1 MVSPV
6 DKSNSFLDS
15 VLNRVENVKK
25 TASRQTYGGNPY
37 LNSGELAL
45 ATAGQAAG
53 FIGDVVG
60 QGLSAVGD
68 AITPDFL
75 GVGKAGEAATQ
86 ALMSSAPAQA
96 VGEVILDFSEENPR
110 AADTLGNLF
119 NVSTL
124 GAGGGILK
132 AGATANKGA
141 WSAGVKNYIDNFYGN
156 DKKDVDP
163 TKLEQSLG
171 RIALK
176 YKNASTTDKNVTMAG
191 KKITG
196 IMKWGAGGAASAIDS
211 LLNPYSRG
219 LYKETG
225 ISRKGQKAVN
235 DLILKNKGN
244 PSDRDLDKAVAQVTF
259 NRHIIEQSD
268 RKGEIGDPLFEIE
281 DLANVQGYRPDTKAN
296 FRAGAKSTK
305 FMTPDGK
312 KVSTPV
318 SVIDTAYDKINKA
331 WGNKE
336 DSQRKIVFK
345 EPSGGRSGDHL
356 KDLAFKHPANK
367 HIRSVIA
374 NHKGKLT
381 TEQLWRKLKDIS
393 DETGDFSITQSLN
406 EVKKEGIWVQSG
418 MKGTAVVEGGV
429 NGLMK
434 ILPNGRAIGFMSD
447 KHDFL
452 EKLPLVGKFL
462 EKTLPRELMAVSGPM
477 HMDIM
482 GTRWAE
488 QALEKAGQPVVA
500 RSRNSPVKRQDRPDA
515 QQILDD
521 YVAARPSAL
530 GVARGFDP
538 YTGSGLMAANTGG
551 QQEQ

>member
-60 QGLSAVGD
+60 QGLSTVGD

-86 ALMSSAPAQA
+86 AIMSSAPAQA

-110 AADTLGNLF
+110 TADAVGNLF

-312 KVSTPV
+312 KVSTPL

-393 DETGDFSITQSLN
+393 DKTGDFSITQSLN

-488 QALEKAGQPVVA
+488 QALEKAGKPVVA

-515 QQILDD
+515 QQVLDD

-551 QQEQ
+551 QQEE

>member
-1 MVSPV
+1 M
-6 DKSNSFLDS
+6 
-15 VLNRVENVKK
+15 
-25 TASRQTYGGNPY
+25 
-37 LNSGELAL
+37 
-45 ATAGQAAG
+45 
-53 FIGDVVG
+53 
-60 QGLSAVGD
+60 
-68 AITPDFL
+68 
-75 GVGKAGEAATQ
+75 
-86 ALMSSAPAQA
+86 
-96 VGEVILDFSEENPR
+96 
-110 AADTLGNLF
+110 
-119 NVSTL
+119 
-124 GAGGGILK
+124 
-132 AGATANKGA
+132 
-141 WSAGVKNYIDNFYGN
+141 
-156 DKKDVDP
+156 
-163 TKLEQSLG
+163 
-171 RIALK
+171 
-176 YKNASTTDKNVTMAG
+176 
-191 KKITG
+191 
-196 IMKWGAGGAASAIDS
+196 
-211 LLNPYSRG
+211 
-219 LYKETG
+219 
-225 ISRKGQKAVN
+225 
-235 DLILKNKGN
+235 
-244 PSDRDLDKAVAQVTF
+244 
-259 NRHIIEQSD
+259 
-268 RKGEIGDPLFEIE
+268 
-281 DLANVQGYRPDTKAN
+281 
-296 FRAGAKSTK
+296 
-305 FMTPDGK
+305 
-312 KVSTPV
+312 
-318 SVIDTAYDKINKA
+318 IDTAYDKINKA

-345 EPSGGRSGDHL
+345 EPSGGKSGDHL

-393 DETGDFSITQSLN
+393 DKTGDFSITQSLN

>member
-53 FIGDVVG
+53 FVGDVVG
-60 QGLSAVGD
+60 QGLSTVGD

-86 ALMSSAPAQA
+86 AIMSSAPAQA

-110 AADTLGNLF
+110 TTDAVGNFFNAA
-119 NVSTL
+119 TL
-124 GAGGGILK
+124 GAGGGILALGAK
-132 AGATANKGA
+132 ANQGA
-141 WSAGVKNYIDNFYGN
+141 WAAGVKNYIDNFYGN

-163 TKLEQSLG
+163 TKLENTLG
-171 RIALK
+171 KIALK

-345 EPSGGRSGDHL
+345 EPSGGKSGDHL

-393 DETGDFSITQSLN
+393 DKTGDFSITQSLN

>member
-53 FIGDVVG
+53 FVGDVVG
-60 QGLSAVGD
+60 QGLSTVGD

-86 ALMSSAPAQA
+86 AIMSSAPAQA

-110 AADTLGNLF
+110 TTDAVGNFFNAA
-119 NVSTL
+119 TL
-124 GAGGGILK
+124 GAGGGILALGAK
-132 AGATANKGA
+132 ANQGA
-141 WSAGVKNYIDNFYGN
+141 WAAGVKNYIDNFYGN

-345 EPSGGRSGDHL
+345 EPSGGKSGDHL

-393 DETGDFSITQSLN
+393 DKTGDFSITQSLN

>member
-1 MVSPV
+1 M
-6 DKSNSFLDS
+6 
-15 VLNRVENVKK
+15 
-25 TASRQTYGGNPY
+25 
-37 LNSGELAL
+37 

-53 FIGDVVG
+53 FVGDVVG
-60 QGLSAVGD
+60 QGLSTVGD

-86 ALMSSAPAQA
+86 AIMSSAPAQA

-110 AADTLGNLF
+110 TTDAVGNFFNAA
-119 NVSTL
+119 TL
-124 GAGGGILK
+124 GAGGGILALGAK
-132 AGATANKGA
+132 ANQGA
-141 WSAGVKNYIDNFYGN
+141 WAAGVKNYIDNFYGN

-163 TKLEQSLG
+163 TKLENTLG
-171 RIALK
+171 KIALK

-345 EPSGGRSGDHL
+345 EPSGGKSGDHL

-393 DETGDFSITQSLN
+393 DKTGDFSITQSLN